1 MPEYNDLS
9 KFYNPYHF
17 VRLGNDV
24 KRSEDTLE
32 ERIQADVS
40 QLYTGKINV
49 VLKTKTPLFIPN
61 VPEYE
66 MKENDHKKYK
76 FYSYDGNTPVIP
88 GSSLR
93 GVIRSVYETI
103 SNSCLS
109 VVDLDDRP
117 VRRTSEVYSPAL
129 LGYNADGQIVLYKA
143 EKVIV
148 KYNDRPDL
156 RRNISPEEKAQYR

>member
-66 MKENDHKKYK
+66 KK
-76 FYSYDGNTPVIP
+76 
-88 GSSLR
+88 
-93 GVIRSVYETI
+93 
-103 SNSCLS
+103 
-109 VVDLDDRP
+109 
-117 VRRTSEVYSPAL
+117 
-129 LGYNADGQIVLYKA
+129 
-143 EKVIV
+143 EKVAPAG
-148 KYNDRPDL
+148 DPGADAGPGFRPDRAAGIGACCQGL
-156 RRNISPEEKAQYR
+156 DQCAGQGRR